1 MTMTE
6 DVQQE
11 ASELVASLPGIAVD
25 CRLLLRLRSPQGL
38 HDVDLPVFGL
48 LRRCDALLEDRSL
61 CQPAER
67 GCMLETQRCYFLAKD
82 GVMNVDWTRL

>member
-1 MTMTE
+1 MAMAG
-6 DVQQE
+6 DVQRE
-11 ASELVASLPGIAVD
+11 APGLVAPLPGVAVR
-25 CRLLLRLRSPQGL
+25 CRLLLGLRAPQGL

-67 GCMLETQRCYFLAKD
+67 
-82 GVMNVDWTRL
+82 